1 MAIQAHERAP
11 EYQVFWEIDGT
22 VTIQSVDIESVRP
35 MKVVTRRYSTLISK
49 HQGEQCSFGEP

>member
-1 MAIQAHERAP
+1 MAIQAHERAA

-22 VTIQSVDIESVRP
+22 IAIQSADTESVRP

-49 HQGEQCSFGEP
+49 HQGQTVLFW